1 MYLLDFGR
9 EIIIILLLIYVIC
22 ETKIKGLRA
31 IFIVGLLIHLCKIY
45 NNFSKINEFTLN
57 HRNLSIILFLFLFY
71 SLYLFINGN
80 QWPFLITFILF
91 RVLMNKM
98 SNYERISPKLNN
110 NYNLL
115 TAIMLSIVYFS
126 YQKYKYRSLFL
137 MDAVNHLLLFINM

>member
-1 MYLLDFGR
+1 MNLQ
-9 EIIIILLLIYVIC
+9 
-22 ETKIKGLRA
+22 
-31 IFIVGLLIHLCKIY
+31 
-45 NNFSKINEFTLN
+45 LN

-71 SLYLFINGN
+71 SLYLFINKN

-91 RVLMNKM
+91 RILMNKM

-137 MDAVNHLLLFINM
+137 MDAVNHLLLFMNM